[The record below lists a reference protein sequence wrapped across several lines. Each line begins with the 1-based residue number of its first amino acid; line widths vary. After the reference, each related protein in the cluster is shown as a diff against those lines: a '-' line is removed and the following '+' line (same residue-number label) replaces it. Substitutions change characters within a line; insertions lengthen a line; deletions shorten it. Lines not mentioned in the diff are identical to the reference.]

1 MVRLPEEAAMVV
13 STFVGVAIGI
23 LLSLAAGVTTAPV
36 DRQQPSHLTVIFPTA
51 PPTATPTR
59 TPLPTKEPTKTPSPT
74 PTNLPWPYCDQAQP
88 GEACVPSS
96 LITPTPTPTFPPCSQ
111 GRTFVAG
118 GTWVCTKDLPSPATP
133 SS

>member
-23 LLSLAAGVTTAPV
+23 LLSLAAGVTTVPV

-51 PPTATPTR
+51 PPTATPTQ
-59 TPLPTKEPTKTPSPT
+59 TPLPTKEPTKIPSPT
-74 PTNLPWPYCDQAQP
+74 PTNLPWPYCHEAQP
-88 GEACVPSS
+88 GEVCIPSD
-96 LITPTPTPTFPPCSQ
+96 LITPTPTPTVVPCSQ
-111 GRTFVAG
+111 GRSIVAG
-118 GTWVCTKDLPSPATP
+118 GIWICMKDPVPLASP